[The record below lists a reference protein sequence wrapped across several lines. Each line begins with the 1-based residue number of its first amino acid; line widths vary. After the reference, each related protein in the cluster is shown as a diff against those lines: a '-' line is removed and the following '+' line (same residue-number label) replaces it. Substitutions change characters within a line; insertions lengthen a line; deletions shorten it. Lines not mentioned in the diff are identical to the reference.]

1 MKKLLF
7 IGMACYGLSAGAQVR
22 PSESFIYLFNDSVIH
37 ANRVTLRPDPLN
49 SLQLRADSRRIPLHQ
64 VKFINNEDGF
74 FANTR
79 QQTFVGDTQF
89 AERIIEG
96 KINLFQEISYTPY
109 QYDYGYRS
117 SYRKHDA
124 VNIHMY
130 YNKGYDNLKKVSY
143 NGLKEAMANNP
154 QSMEF
159 LKLYKKSLTT
169 RNTLYAGA
177 GLSLLASILAITLN
191 TKRTKQS
198 DTFTYAFGPSK
209 EPNYVAGLALLGVG
223 TGLAVGGYAIHL
235 SGTRHLENAIDTYNR

>member
-1 MKKLLF
+1 
-7 IGMACYGLSAGAQVR
+7 MACYGLSAGAQVR
-22 PSESFIYLFNDSVIH
+22 PSESFIYLFSDSVIH
-37 ANRVTLRPDPLN
+37 ANRITLRPDPLN

-79 QQTFVGDTQF
+79 KQTFVGDTQF

-130 YNKGYDNLKKVSY
+130 YNKGYEDLKKVSY
-143 NGLKEAMANNP
+143 KNLKADMSNNL
-154 QSMEF
+154 QSLEF
-159 LKLYKKSLTT
+159 LKQYKKSLNT
-169 RNTLYAGA
+169 RNRLYAGA
-177 GLSLLASILAITLN
+177 GLSFLASVLAITLN
-191 TKRTKQS
+191 TKKSKQS
-198 DTFTYAFGPSK
+198 DSFTYAFGPSK
-209 EPNYVAGLALLGVG
+209 EPNYTAGLVLLGLGAGLAG
-223 TGLAVGGYAIHL
+223 GGYAVHL
-235 SGTRHLENAIDTYNR
+235 SGTRHLESAIDAYNR